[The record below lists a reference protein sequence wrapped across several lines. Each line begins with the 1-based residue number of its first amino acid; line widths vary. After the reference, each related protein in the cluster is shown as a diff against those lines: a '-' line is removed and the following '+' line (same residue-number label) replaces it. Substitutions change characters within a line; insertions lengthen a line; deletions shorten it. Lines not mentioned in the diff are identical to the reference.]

1 VKVVGYIRV
10 STSEQADSGAGLE
23 AQRTTIRAACEAKGW
38 ELVALHED
46 AGLSG
51 ARLDRPGLQ
60 EALAEVE
67 AGTADGIVVAKV
79 DRLSRSLLH
88 FTTLIERSRKKGW
101 QLVALDLG
109 VDTST
114 ASGELMANTIA
125 SFAQFERRLI
135 GERTRAALAAK
146 KAEGVRLGRPRS
158 LPAEVVDEILT
169 RREKSETYKAI
180 ADVLNEQ
187 GVPTA
192 HGGTSWWPAT
202 IRKIVKS
209 YGDSEH
215 GKR

>member
-10 STSEQADSGAGLE
+10 STEEQADSGAGLE
-23 AQRTTIRAACEAKGW
+23 AQRKTIRAACEAKGW
-38 ELVALHED
+38 ELLALAED

-51 ARLDRPGLQ
+51 SRMDRPGLQ
-60 EALAEVE
+60 EALRTVE
-67 AGTADGIVVAKV
+67 ASEADGIVVAKV

-88 FTTLIERSRKKGW
+88 FTTLIERSRKQGW

-135 GERTRAALAAK
+135 GERTRDALAVK

-158 LPAEVVDEILT
+158 LPDEVVEEILT
-169 RREKSETYKAI
+169 RRGGGETFKAI
-180 ADVLNEQ
+180 ADDLNSR
-187 GVPTA
+187 GVATA
-192 HGGTSWWPAT
+192 HGGKAWYPAT
-202 IRKIVKS
+202 VRKIVKTQ
-209 YGDSEH
+209 GAV
-215 GKR
+215 R